1 MMRLKTLVALSLV
14 FTIISCEKQSVEVT
28 FASIKDYYPI
38 QKGRSITY
46 QLDSTIYNE
55 SNNTKSISSQ
65 IIRDVLDTTLTDNLG
80 TTNYIYKR
88 SIRNKVDTTK
98 WDLQLTYRVII
109 DSTKLIVTENNLRF
123 IKLVSPLREGYS
135 WKGNSYI
142 NSAENT
148 ALSYLSDWQYTYEK
162 INTPETINKIS
173 FPETISVLQK
183 NDTIGN
189 PNDRKQYAAIL
200 YSKEIYAKQTGL
212 IYKEMI
218 NETWQPP
225 NSNNPN
231 GYFEK
236 NCFGIKLSILS
247 ISK

>member
-1 MMRLKTLVALSLV
+1 MMKLKTLVLLNLV
-14 FTIISCEKQSVEVT
+14 FTIVSCEKQSVEVS

-55 SNNTKSISSQ
+55 SNNTKSISSH

-148 ALSYLSDWQYTYEK
+148 ALSYLFDWQYAYEK

-173 FPETISVLQK
+173 FPETVTVLQK

-200 YSKEIYAKQTGL
+200 YSKEIYARQTGL
-212 IYKEMI
+212 IYKELI
-218 NETWQPP
+218 SETWQPP

-236 NCFGIKLSILS
+236 NSFGIKLSILS